1 MPIQLKRIYDEVSAS
16 DGKRI
21 LVDRLWPRGIKKED
35 AKLDLWAKEVAPS
48 NELRKWYA
56 HDEEKWDEFQTLY
69 RDELVGNAKLA
80 ELKQFIGDDTVT
92 FLYAAKTNQYCHPQV
107 LKAEIE
113 KL

>member
-1 MPIQLKRIYDEVSAS
+1 MPIQLKRIYDELSAS

-56 HDEEKWDEFQTLY
+56 HDEEKWDEFQVRY
-69 RDELVGNAKLA
+69 RAELDGNAKLA
-80 ELKQFIGDDTVT
+80 ELKQYIGNEKVT
-92 FLYAAKTNQYCHPQV
+92 FLYAAKTTEYCHPQV
-107 LKAEIE
+107 LIAVLEA
-113 KL
+113 L

>member
-35 AKLDLWAKEVAPS
+35 AQLDLWAKDVAPS

-69 RDELVGNAKLA
+69 RDELVGNAKN
-80 ELKQFIGDDTVT
+80 
-92 FLYAAKTNQYCHPQV
+92 Y
-107 LKAEIE
+107 EI
-113 KL
+113 KKIIFDLNLNIK